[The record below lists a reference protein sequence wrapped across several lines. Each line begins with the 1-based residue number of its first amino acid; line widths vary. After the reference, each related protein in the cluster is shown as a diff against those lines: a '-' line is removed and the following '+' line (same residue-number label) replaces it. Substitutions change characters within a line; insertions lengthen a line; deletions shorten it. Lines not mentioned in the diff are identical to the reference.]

1 MVLQV
6 LDDVKRQLTY
16 PQWKLDVRSAEVS
29 WVIGDPASVRSYI
42 ENMRRRQQVHKGDR
56 SDVVLQM
63 LDDVKRQLTYPQW
76 KTDVRSAEVSW
87 VYGSGLAS
95 VRSDIEK
102 MRRRQQLH
110 DLNGKRSATKL
121 ANQLKH
127 TNAAWV
133 VYLVIALP
141 IWSCL
146 EGL

>member
-1 MVLQV
+1 MATL
-6 LDDVKRQLTY
+6 RAFEAT
-16 PQWKLDVRSAEVS
+16 
-29 WVIGDPASVRSYI
+29 II
-42 ENMRRRQQVHKGDR
+42 EIMRRRQQLHKGDR